1 MMLGKYENFLRNT
14 DLGLL
19 VLRLNV
25 GGLMLFHG
33 IHKAV
38 YGVDGIAGMLT
49 ALGLPAFIAYGALFC
64 ELVASAM
71 IVLGVWT
78 RAAAA
83 ALVGNMIVAILMA
96 HAHVLFTINPN
107 TGGWAVE
114 LPALYLLGALAICF
128 TGGGKYA
135 LTKGTVLD

>member
-1 MMLGKYENFLRNT
+1 
-14 DLGLL
+14 
-19 VLRLNV
+19 
-25 GGLMLFHG
+25 
-33 IHKAV
+33 
-38 YGVDGIAGMLT
+38 
-49 ALGLPAFIAYGALFC
+49 
-64 ELVASAM
+64 M

-96 HAHVLFTINPN
+96 HADVLFTINPN

>member
-1 MMLGKYENFLRNT
+1 MLEKYKDFLRNI

-38 YGVDGIAGMLT
+38 HGIDGIAGML
-49 ALGLPAFIAYGALFC
+49 AAIGLPTFIAYGSLLC
-64 ELVASAM
+64 ELVASTM

-83 ALVGNMIVAILMA
+83 MIAGNMIVAILMA
-96 HAHVLFTINPN
+96 HADVLFSINPA

-114 LPALYLLGALAICF
+114 LPALYLLGGLALCF
-128 TGGGKYA
+128 TGGGRYA
-135 LTKGTVLD
+135 LTKGTLLD